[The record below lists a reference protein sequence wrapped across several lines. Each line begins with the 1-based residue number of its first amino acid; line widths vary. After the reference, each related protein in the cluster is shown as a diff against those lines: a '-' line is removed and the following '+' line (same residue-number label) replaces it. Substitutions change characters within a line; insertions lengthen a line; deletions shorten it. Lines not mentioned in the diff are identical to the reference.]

1 MGRRH
6 FVSVQTMGEQRMTV
20 YLSTFLFF
28 KKASST
34 CLMVTDIFGSW
45 KKTEVYRE
53 NFPRWENTLKYL
65 ISSLPTCSHCQ
76 CLRRQRLIHSVLS
89 SNRPEK
95 PQHPSGA
102 YCITASQVFLG
113 NFWRIEYFAVLIW
126 PMFSSFPLADIWS
139 HRHLL
144 HTVQWP
150 RSKKQVD
157 MVSMS

>member
-1 MGRRH
+1 
-6 FVSVQTMGEQRMTV
+6 MGEQRMTV
-20 YLSTFLFF
+20 CLSTFLFF
-28 KKASST
+28 KKASYT
-34 CLMVTDIFGSW
+34 CLMVTDIFSSW

-53 NFPRWENTLKYL
+53 NFPRRENMLKYL
-65 ISSLPTCSHCQ
+65 ISSLPSMQPLPVSKETATHA
-76 CLRRQRLIHSVLS
+76 HSVLS

-113 NFWRIEYFAVLIW
+113 NFWRIEYFVVLIW